1 MLENT
6 PRKDRKYVG
15 KDVPRIDS
23 VEKLTGQ
30 ALYTADLE
38 FAGMLHGKVLRSP
51 HAKARIVMI
60 DTSKASR
67 LTGVHA
73 VLTGKDLD
81 YRVGLYLVDKYI
93 LARDTIRHFGEA
105 IAAVAAETP
114 AIAQQAIDLIE
125 IEYEVMTPFLDP
137 KQVFDKKSPLVH
149 PDLGKYDYIEA
160 VFTPVPGTNIA
171 NHTKLRKGDVKKGF
185 KNADYIFEREYT
197 NPNVQH
203 VPMET
208 HIAVGKWDVGD
219 RITIHTS
226 AQSPFTVRNLF
237 AHSFKIPH
245 CNIRVITPY
254 LGGGFGGKAGIHLE
268 PLCCCLS
275 KVAGGRPVRIQA
287 TREEE
292 FSLLPCRS
300 GLVYN
305 IKTGVK
311 KNGKIVAQKMT
322 MYWDAGA
329 YADYAVNVTR
339 ASGFSASGPYEIE
352 NAWVDAYTV
361 YTNKPFGTAYRG
373 FGHVEFSWG
382 VERHMN
388 FVAEQI
394 GIDPLT
400 FRRLNAL
407 KPGSKTMTGEEV
419 TKSTGNVTKCMDAV
433 AKSINYGQLTDAE
446 IAREKRTGRKIGK
459 SVVALHK
466 APAMP
471 PFTGTV
477 MILKLNEDASVTG
490 SHSLTDYGMGTYTS
504 LAQIIAEVLRF
515 PMERIRLP
523 IENDTDRDPYDWQTV
538 ASKGLLLSGNAAIL
552 AAQDLLDKCYDVA
565 AQVLRAQKCDLDHDA
580 DRVFVKHHTKSF
592 VTFKQMAVGYAYPD
606 GNAICG
612 PIVGIGRYIAQGL
625 SNLNKE
631 TGQGSPALDWTYG
644 AHGLIVEVDP
654 KTGEYNLIKVA
665 SAYDVGCV
673 INEASVRGQAI
684 GGMLQGL
691 GTAMCEG
698 YIYNDKGQLL
708 NPSFTD
714 NKIPTSLDIPEEIDC
729 IAIETP
735 QIDGPFGARG
745 VGEHSMIAVCGALG
759 NAIEQA
765 VGAVLTHMPIRQED
779 VWRAMRNKKSTGKAK
794 PRKVGRSP
802 KADKAVKSAKPAK
815 TGKVG
820 RPSNAEK
827 AARASANDE
836 VANAAKPKK
845 RGRPSNAAKAVEAAM
860 PKKLGRPPKSSKT
873 AEVVIPKKLGRPPK
887 ADKAIKLVKKGKVG
901 RPSNAEKAA
910 KAVQA
915 VDTVQPKKRGRP
927 SNAAKAAEVAMPKKL
942 GRPPKA
948 DKAIKPAKKGKV
960 GRPSNAEKAAKVAQA
975 VETVQPKKRGRPSN
989 AAKAAEVVM
998 PKKLGRPPKADKAI
1012 KPAKKGKV
1020 GRPSNAEKAVKVARS
1035 VETVQPKKRGRP

>member
-1 MLENT
+1 VLDNLN
-6 PRKDRKYVG
+6 KKSLKYIG
-15 KDVPRIDS
+15 KAERRIDA
-23 VEKLTGQ
+23 VEKVTGQ
-30 ALYTADLE
+30 ALYAGDLE

-51 HAKARIVMI
+51 HARARIKKIDVSKAR
-60 DTSKASR
+60 R
-67 LTGVHA
+67 LEGVHA
-73 VLTGKDLD
+73 VLTGQDLD

-93 LARDTIRHFGEA
+93 LAKDTIRHYGEA
-105 IAAVAAETP
+105 VAAVAAETP
-114 AIAQQAIDLIE
+114 VIAQKALDLIE
-125 IEYEVMTPFLDP
+125 IEYEVQTPFLDP
-137 KQVFDKKSPLVH
+137 KQVFDKKAPLVH
-149 PDLGKYDYIEA
+149 PDLGKYDYVEA

-171 NHTKLRKGDVKKGF
+171 NHTKLRKGDVDKAF
-185 KNADYIFEREYT
+185 KDADLVIEREYT

-208 HIAVGKWDVGD
+208 HIAIGKWDMGD
-219 RITIHTS
+219 KITVYTS

-237 AHSFKIPH
+237 AHAFKIPH
-245 CNIRVITPY
+245 ASIRVIIPY
-254 LGGGFGGKAGIHLE
+254 VGGGFGGKAGIHLE

-275 KVAGGRPVRIQA
+275 KVAGGRPVKIQA

-300 GLVYN
+300 GLIYN

-388 FVAEQI
+388 YVAKALNM
-394 GIDPLT
+394 DPLK
-400 FRRLNAL
+400 FRMINAL
-407 KPGSKTMTGEEV
+407 KAGSKSMTGEEIV
-419 TKSTGNVTKCMDAV
+419 ENTGNVSKCMQAV
-433 AKSINYGQLTDAE
+433 AESINYGKLTAAE
-446 IAREKRTGRKIGK
+446 KAREKKTGRKIGK

-477 MILKLNEDASVTG
+477 MILKLNEDGTVTA

-504 LAQIIAEVLRF
+504 LAQIIAEVLRW
-515 PMERIRLP
+515 PIERIRIP
-523 IENDTDRDPYDWQTV
+523 IETDTDRDPYDWQTV

-552 AAQDLLDKCYDVA
+552 AARDLLDKCYDVA
-565 AQVLRAQKCDLDHDA
+565 AQALRAQKCDLDHDESG
-580 DRVFVKHHTKSF
+580 VFVRHHTAHR
-592 VTFKQMAVGYAYPD
+592 VTYQQMAVGYAYPN

-612 PIVGIGRYIAQGL
+612 PIVGVGRYIAQGL
-625 SNLNKE
+625 TNLNKE
-631 TGQGSPALDWTYG
+631 NGQGNPALDWTYG
-644 AHGLIVEVDP
+644 AHGLTVEVDE
-654 KTGEYNLIKVA
+654 KTGEYHLIKVA

-673 INEASVRGQAI
+673 INAASVRGQAI
-684 GGMLQGL
+684 GGMIQGL

-759 NAIEQA
+759 NAIEEA
-765 VGAVLTHMPIRQED
+765 VNADLTHMPIRQED
-779 VWRAMRNKKSTGKAK
+779 VWRAMQKKAEKPARKARALKSPGK
-794 PRKVGRSP
+794 S
-802 KADKAVKSAKPAK
+802 SAK
-815 TGKVG
+815 
-820 RPSNAEK
+820 
-827 AARASANDE
+827 
-836 VANAAKPKK
+836 
-845 RGRPSNAAKAVEAAM
+845 
-860 PKKLGRPPKSSKT
+860 
-873 AEVVIPKKLGRPPK
+873 
-887 ADKAIKLVKKGKVG
+887 
-901 RPSNAEKAA
+901 EKAA
-910 KAVQA
+910 KAPAKAAKSPEKAKAKVKA
-915 VDTVQPKKRGRP
+915 AKAPAKAKKTEKAEKAPAKRGRP
-927 SNAAKAAEVAMPKKL
+927 RK
-942 GRPPKA
+942 
-948 DKAIKPAKKGKV
+948 
-960 GRPSNAEKAAKVAQA
+960 
-975 VETVQPKKRGRPSN
+975 
-989 AAKAAEVVM
+989 
-998 PKKLGRPPKADKAI
+998 
-1012 KPAKKGKV
+1012 
-1020 GRPSNAEKAVKVARS
+1020 
-1035 VETVQPKKRGRP
+1035 